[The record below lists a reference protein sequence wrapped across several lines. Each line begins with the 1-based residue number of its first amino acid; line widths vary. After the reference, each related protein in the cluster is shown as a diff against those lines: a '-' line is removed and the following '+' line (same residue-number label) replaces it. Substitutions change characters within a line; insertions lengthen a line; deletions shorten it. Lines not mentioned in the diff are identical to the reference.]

1 MDVMNYGR
9 DEMHAHFIKRHE
21 MSLHLFT
28 ILAKNTGNVKVMKC
42 PPISTPQ
49 RDKNSNSKPG
59 QTKETS
65 TNANP
70 NINKTIKD
78 RRSGCDCTCAAKSVD
93 YERCAV
99 VLKTGSVLVE
109 DRNLCQELKLGAE
122 VTFESR

>member
-1 MDVMNYGR
+1 MNYGC

-28 ILAKNTGNVKVMKC
+28 ILAKNTDNVKVMKC

-65 TNANP
+65 AKANP
-70 NINKTIKD
+70 NVNKAIKD
-78 RRSGCDCTCAAKSVD
+78 RRSGCDCTCTAKSVD
-93 YERCAV
+93 YER
-99 VLKTGSVLVE
+99 VLKTGSVQVE